1 MVTRTVRVRL
11 VLRNPGVVL
20 KPGMYV
26 NVAIAVPL
34 GRQLLLPG
42 SAVLQTGTRA
52 IVFIDHG
59 GGNLEPRVVETGTQ
73 LDDSVVVLKGLKAG
87 ERVVN
92 SANFLVDSEAQ
103 LQAAVGAFASPAPQP
118 SSGAATAQQI
128 LIEMRTEPSPPQ
140 KGANTV
146 RVKLTGSDGK
156 PFAGVNVTATFFM
169 PAMPAMGMAAIR
181 TPVALADKGN
191 GLFEGSV
198 QLESG
203 GTWQVSVIVQ
213 RASQTLATKQ
223 LSLSATGGM

>member
-1 MVTRTVRVRL
+1 
-11 VLRNPGVVL
+11 
-20 KPGMYV
+20 
-26 NVAIAVPL
+26 
-34 GRQLLLPG
+34 
-42 SAVLQTGTRA
+42 
-52 IVFIDHG
+52 VFIDHG
-59 GGNLEPRVVETGTQ
+59 GGSLEPRVVETGTQ

-118 SSGAATAQQI
+118 STGAAAAQQI

-146 RVKLTGSDGK
+146 SVNLTGPDGK
-156 PFAGVNVTATFFM
+156 PVAGVSVTATFFM

-181 TPVALADKGN
+181 TPIALADKGN

-198 QLESG
+198 RLKSG

-213 RASQTLATKQ
+213 RAGQTLATKQ